1 MSEVMLCSTQY
12 ENCIRKFR
20 MHYDVEWLT
29 WVARAHT
36 LAGRATAARGALLR
50 ARRVAPH
57 DAAAACNAA
66 RALRRRAALV
76 LKDERSD
83 LPLVLRAVHE
93 LSVSHR

>member
-1 MSEVMLCSTQY
+1 
-12 ENCIRKFR
+12 

-29 WVARAHT
+29 WVGRAHT
-36 LAGRATAARGALLR
+36 LAGRASAARGALLR

-57 DAAAACNAA
+57 DPALAYNTALT
-66 RALRRRAALV
+66 LRRRAALV

-93 LSVSHR
+93 LSVSHK